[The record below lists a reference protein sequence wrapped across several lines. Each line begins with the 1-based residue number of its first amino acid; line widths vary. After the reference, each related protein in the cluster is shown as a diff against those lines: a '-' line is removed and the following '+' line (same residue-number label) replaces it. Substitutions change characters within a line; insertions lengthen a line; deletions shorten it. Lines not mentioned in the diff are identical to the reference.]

1 MVRQGRSIAVVVSF
15 LIGCAVLLLVVGCSG
30 TSSET
35 SNKKEKGH
43 SPEATASKEDGRCEG
58 TRNTKV
64 PPSPGGIYTTND
76 LTGCPNGGLLLGTNG
91 KDKLFGGEGDDE
103 IRGLGGKDDIA
114 GGDGN
119 DVIYAGPGNE
129 YFLWDG
135 KGDDVIYGGD
145 GDDELGEN
153 QGDDVIYGGD
163 GDDYLCCAGG
173 ARTSN
178 TVGMATISSKLRTMT
193 ASQTSS
199 IVAKARTDMA

>member
-1 MVRQGRSIAVVVSF
+1 MGVVRAF
-15 LIGCAVLLLVVGCSG
+15 LIGCAVLLLVVGCAG

-35 SNKKEKGH
+35 SNKEKGH
-43 SPEATASKEDGRCEG
+43 SPEATASTTASKEDARCEG
-58 TRNTKV
+58 TRTIK
-64 PPSPGGIYTTND
+64 SPKGALRGIYTTND
-76 LTGCPNGGLLLGTNG
+76 LPGCPKGGLLLGTNG
-91 KDKLFGGEGDDE
+91 KDKLAGEKGDDE
-103 IRGLGGKDDIA
+103 IRGLGAKDVIV

-129 YFLWDG
+129 SFLWDG
-135 KGDDVIYGGD
+135 K
-145 GDDELGEN
+145 
-153 QGDDVIYGGD
+153 GDDVIYGGD

-199 IVAKARTDMA
+199 IAAKARTDMA